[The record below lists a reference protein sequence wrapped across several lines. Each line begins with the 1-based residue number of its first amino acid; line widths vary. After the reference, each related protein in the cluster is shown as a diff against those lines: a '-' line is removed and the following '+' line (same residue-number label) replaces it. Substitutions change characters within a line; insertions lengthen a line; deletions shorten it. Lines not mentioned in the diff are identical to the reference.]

1 MSNNKERYAYCL
13 KCTCH
18 MFNER
23 IKIIDAFV
31 LYDFTAPKPQK
42 IRLQPSQIIITF
54 NALKWK

>member
-1 MSNNKERYAYCL
+1 
-13 KCTCH
+13 

-42 IRLQPSQIIITF
+42 ITLTTVT
-54 NALKWK
+54 NNYYL